1 MRTFALFVLLT
12 TAAAPVAAQ
21 SAPPVGIRGFFA
33 FTEQAFSA
41 KNTFDAVFG
50 KSSGEF
56 LGGGAQVTI
65 FDTFFGEIGGSQFA
79 ETGSRVVVANGSA
92 FSLGIP
98 LKATLNPVE
107 LTGGY
112 RVRLKNLDW
121 LRPYA
126 DAGVGWYS
134 YKETCTAEAAT
145 CSAIDADLSAR
156 HNGFVMHGGVE
167 LRIHRWIGVTADLQY
182 THIPG
187 IIGTDG
193 ASKAFNEQDLGGL
206 GGRFRVIVG
215 R

>member
-1 MRTFALFVLLT
+1 VVLAALLAT
-12 TAAAPVAAQ
+12 GAAPAAAQ
-21 SAPPVGIRGFFA
+21 SAPFVDVRGFFA

-41 KNTFDAVFG
+41 KNTFNAVFG

-56 LGGGAQVTI
+56 LGGGVQVVI
-65 FDTFFGEIGGSQFA
+65 RDSFFGEVSGSQFE
-79 ETGSRVVVANGSA
+79 ETGTRVGVANGEA
-92 FSLGIP
+92 FPLGIP
-98 LKATLNPVE
+98 LKATLTPVE

-112 RVRLKNLDW
+112 RFHLKQFEW

-134 YKETCTAEAAT
+134 YKETCTAAAAT
-145 CSAIDADLSAR
+145 CSAIDADASAK

-167 LRIHRWIGVTADLQY
+167 LRLHRWVGVSADIQY

-187 IIGTDG
+187 IVGTDG
-193 ASKAFNEQDLGGL
+193 ASKAFNENDLGGV

>member
-1 MRTFALFVLLT
+1 MRAFVLAALVS
-12 TAAAPVAAQ
+12 TAAAPAAAQ
-21 SAPPVGIRGFFA
+21 SAPPVGVRGFFA

-41 KNTFDAVFG
+41 KNTFNAVFG

-56 LGGGAQVTI
+56 LGGGVQVI
-65 FDTFFGEIGGSQFA
+65 VLDSFFGEVSGSRLE
-79 ETGSRVVVANGSA
+79 ETGSRVVVANGDVV
-92 FSLGIP
+92 SLGIP
-98 LKATLNPVE
+98 LKATLTPIE

-112 RVRLKNLDW
+112 RFRLRNLDW

-134 YKETCTAEAAT
+134 YKEACTAAAPT
-145 CSAIDADLSAR
+145 CSAIDADLSAK

-167 LRIHRWIGVTADLQY
+167 LRLHGWVGVSADVQY
-182 THIPG
+182 THVPG
-187 IIGTDG
+187 IIGSDG
-193 ASKAFNEQDLGGL
+193 ASKAFNEQNLGGV

>member
-1 MRTFALFVLLT
+1 MRALLLTVLL
-12 TAAAPVAAQ
+12 AAAAVPAAAQ
-21 SAPPVGIRGFFA
+21 TAQPVGVRGFFA

-41 KNTFDAVFG
+41 KNTFNAVFG

-56 LGGGAQVTI
+56 LGGGVQVTI
-65 FDTFFGEIGGSQFA
+65 FDSFFGEVSL
-79 ETGSRVVVANGSA
+79 SRFEESGNRVAVVNGST

-98 LKATLNPVE
+98 LKATLTPIEV
-107 LTGGY
+107 TGGY
-112 RVRLKNLDW
+112 RFRVKNLDW

-134 YKETCTAEAAT
+134 YEETCTGAAPA
-145 CSAIDADLSAR
+145 CSAIDANVSAT

-167 LRIHRWIGVTADLQY
+167 LRLHRLVGVSADFQY

-193 ASKAFNEQDLGGL
+193 ASKAFNEQDLGGV